1 MQESSLQTRGRDFYG
16 SLPLGTRGVF
26 VTCVALY
33 VTGVLLGFDDFA
45 QICMAP
51 SWVLRDG
58 QVYRMF
64 TSVLFHG
71 SVLHLAFNMM
81 AFVPMASSLERL
93 LGTVQFTYI
102 LVLFTLLASIFH
114 VGLAFIGGA
123 LGYASMH
130 ECAIGFS
137 GVIFGV
143 IVVDTHLSS
152 IAQRSIFGFFTVPSQ
167 WYPLSLLI
175 FLQVLMPSVSFVGH
189 LSGLLA
195 GLTYVRGHLNP
206 LLLRP
211 STTAWI
217 EQHAWAAAAVR
228 HGAFIAGGAAAD
240 AVPGAGRPD
249 SLPTHLFAPLRGG
262 DGDGTRRWW
271 QVPTFARRPP
281 PVEGTFATMDAPPS
295 GGGGG
300 GGAGGTGAGAGPK
313 PNYSRPGSTPAASAA
328 AAAAARM
335 ARTPHG
341 AASRSSSA
349 RSETNDAGPMETMEV
364 PVTAALT
371 AATAAAV
378 ASEAVSSE
386 SVSSVSSP
394 ATDPAGL
401 AALTEMGFNAG
412 DARRALYD
420 ARGDV
425 AAAVEILSSGVDD
438 LR

>member
-16 SLPLGTRGVF
+16 SLPLGTRGVL

-51 SWVLRDG
+51 AWVLRDW

-64 TSVLFHG
+64 TSVFFHG

-102 LVLFTLLASIFH
+102 LVLFTLLASSYH
-114 VGLAFIGGA
+114 VGLAFIGGT
-123 LGYASMH
+123 LGYPSMH

-152 IAQRSIFGFFTVPSQ
+152 VAQRSIFGFFTVPSQ
-167 WYPLSLLI
+167 YYPLSLLI

-211 STTAWI
+211 STTTWI
-217 EQHAWAAAAVR
+217 ERHAWAAPAVG
-228 HGAFIAGGAAAD
+228 HGAFIVGGSSAD

-249 SLPTHLFAPLRGG
+249 SLPTHIFASRGGG
-262 DGDGTRRWW
+262 DGGDGARRWW
-271 QVPTFARRPP
+271 QMPTFARRPP
-281 PVEGTFATMDAPPS
+281 PVEGTFATMDVPPS
-295 GGGGG
+295 
-300 GGAGGTGAGAGPK
+300 AGAGAGNRGGPK
-313 PNYSRPGSTPAASAA
+313 PNYARPGATPAASAA
-328 AAAAARM
+328 AAAASRM
-335 ARTPHG
+335 GQTP
-341 AASRSSSA
+341 ADRRSSA
-349 RSETNDAGPMETMEV
+349 RELSDTGPMESMEV
-364 PVTAALT
+364 PVTAAVT
-371 AATAAAV
+371 ATTAAAV
-378 ASEAVSSE
+378 AASSGNGD
-386 SVSSVSSP
+386 SSRSP
-394 ATDPAGL
+394 ATDPDGL
-401 AALTEMGFNAG
+401 ATLTEMGFPAG

-425 AAAVEILSSGVDD
+425 AAAVEILSSGGDD

>member
-1 MQESSLQTRGRDFYG
+1 
-16 SLPLGTRGVF
+16 
-26 VTCVALY
+26 
-33 VTGVLLGFDDFA
+33 
-45 QICMAP
+45 
-51 SWVLRDG
+51 
-58 QVYRMF
+58 MF

-114 VGLAFIGGA
+114 VGLAFIGGT
-123 LGYASMH
+123 LGYPSMH

-152 IAQRSIFGFFTVPSQ
+152 VAQRSIFGFFTVPSQ

-349 RSETNDAGPMETMEV
+349 RSETNDAGPMESMEV

-378 ASEAVSSE
+378 ASESFSSE

>member
-152 IAQRSIFGFFTVPSQ
+152 VAQRSIFGFFTVPSQ

-378 ASEAVSSE
+378 ASEAALSE
-386 SVSSVSSP
+386 SVSSASP
-394 ATDPAGL
+394 ATDPDGL

>member
-114 VGLAFIGGA
+114 VGLAFIGGT
-123 LGYASMH
+123 LGYPSMH

-152 IAQRSIFGFFTVPSQ
+152 VAQRSIFGFFTVPSQ

-217 EQHAWAAAAVR
+217 EQHTWAAPAVR

-240 AVPGAGRPD
+240 AVPGAGL
-249 SLPTHLFAPLRGG
+249 SLIH
-262 DGDGTRRWW
+262 
-271 QVPTFARRPP
+271 
-281 PVEGTFATMDAPPS
+281 
-295 GGGGG
+295 
-300 GGAGGTGAGAGPK
+300 
-313 PNYSRPGSTPAASAA
+313 
-328 AAAAARM
+328 
-335 ARTPHG
+335 
-341 AASRSSSA
+341 
-349 RSETNDAGPMETMEV
+349 
-364 PVTAALT
+364 
-371 AATAAAV
+371 
-378 ASEAVSSE
+378 
-386 SVSSVSSP
+386 
-394 ATDPAGL
+394 
-401 AALTEMGFNAG
+401 
-412 DARRALYD
+412 
-420 ARGDV
+420 
-425 AAAVEILSSGVDD
+425 I
-438 LR
+438 

>member
-26 VTCVALY
+26 VMCVALY

-114 VGLAFIGGA
+114 VGLAFIGGT
-123 LGYASMH
+123 LGYPSMH

-152 IAQRSIFGFFTVPSQ
+152 VAQRSIFGFFTVPSQ

-217 EQHAWAAAAVR
+217 EQHAWAAPAVR

-249 SLPTHLFAPLRGG
+249 SLPMHLFAPPRGG
-262 DGDGTRRWW
+262 DGDGARRWW

-300 GGAGGTGAGAGPK
+300 GGAGATGAGAGPAK
-313 PNYSRPGSTPAASAA
+313 VPGPEPNYSTPAAAAA
-328 AAAAARM
+328 AAAAARV

-341 AASRSSSA
+341 AASRSST
-349 RSETNDAGPMETMEV
+349 RVMNDAGPMESMEV

-378 ASEAVSSE
+378 ASEAVLSE
-386 SVSSVSSP
+386 SVSSASP
-394 ATDPAGL
+394 ATDPDGL
-401 AALTEMGFNAG
+401 AALTEMGFPAG

>member
-114 VGLAFIGGA
+114 VGLAFIGGT
-123 LGYASMH
+123 LGYPSMH

-152 IAQRSIFGFFTVPSQ
+152 VAQRSIFGFFTVPSQ

-217 EQHAWAAAAVR
+217 EQHAWAAPAVR

-240 AVPGAGRPD
+240 AVPGSY
-249 SLPTHLFAPLRGG
+249 SLEVSSPGLDRLL
-262 DGDGTRRWW
+262 
-271 QVPTFARRPP
+271 AR
-281 PVEGTFATMDAPPS
+281 EKDF
-295 GGGGG
+295 
-300 GGAGGTGAGAGPK
+300 
-313 PNYSRPGSTPAASAA
+313 AA
-328 AAAAARM
+328 AAERGDEVKLETRRPLDGRRRFRGVLTGFRADTLWMRVDGEEIRIPFAEVAK
-335 ARTPHG
+335 ARTVY
-341 AASRSSSA
+341 AMSRADFRA
-349 RSETNDAGPMETMEV
+349 RA
-364 PVTAALT
+364 
-371 AATAAAV
+371 
-378 ASEAVSSE
+378 
-386 SVSSVSSP
+386 
-394 ATDPAGL
+394 
-401 AALTEMGFNAG
+401 
-412 DARRALYD
+412 
-420 ARGDV
+420 
-425 AAAVEILSSGVDD
+425 
-438 LR
+438 

>member
-425 AAAVEILSSGVDD
+425 AAAVEILSSGVDH

>member
-45 QICMAP
+45 RICMAP
-51 SWVLRDG
+51 SWVLREG

-114 VGLAFIGGA
+114 VGLAFIGGT
-123 LGYASMH
+123 LGYPSMH

-152 IAQRSIFGFFTVPSQ
+152 VAQRSIFGFFTVPSQ

-195 GLTYVRGHLNP
+195 GATYVRGHLNP

-217 EQHAWAAAAVR
+217 EQHAWADLAVR

-249 SLPTHLFAPLRGG
+249 SLPTHLF
-262 DGDGTRRWW
+262 GDGTRRWW

-281 PVEGTFATMDAPPS
+281 LVEGTFATMDAPPS

-313 PNYSRPGSTPAASAA
+313 PNYSRLGSTPAASAA
-328 AAAAARM
+328 AAAAARV
-335 ARTPHG
+335 ARTPHK
-341 AASRSSSA
+341 
-349 RSETNDAGPMETMEV
+349 RSETNDAGPMESMEV

-378 ASEAVSSE
+378 ASESVSSE

-425 AAAVEILSSGVDD
+425 ASAVEILSSGVDH